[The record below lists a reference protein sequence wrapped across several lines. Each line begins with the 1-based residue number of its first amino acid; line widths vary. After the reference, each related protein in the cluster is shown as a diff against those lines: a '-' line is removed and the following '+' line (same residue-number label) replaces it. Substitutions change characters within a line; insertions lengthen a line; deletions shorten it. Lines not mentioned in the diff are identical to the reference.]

1 MFKKIK
7 EFFLGKAPEAKVEEP
22 APYKVES
29 PVVATPVATAV
40 EAAPTPAQC
49 GCGRSSTGLCVGLHK
64 LTAEEWATH
73 ADNPT
78 KVVAEVRVE
87 APVSVVTTVVETP
100 AKPKAAAKPKAPA
113 KPKAAAIKAPA
124 KKKSAAKKPKAPAQ
138 S

>member
-29 PVVATPVATAV
+29 PVSATPVAPAV

-64 LTAEEWATH
+64 LNAEEWATH
-73 ADNPT
+73 ADNP
-78 KVVAEVRVE
+78 KKAVAEVKAE
-87 APVSVVTTVVETP
+87 PVAKAP

-113 KPKAAAIKAPA
+113 RPKAAAIKAPA
-124 KKKSAAKKPKAPAQ
+124 KKKPVAKKPKAPAQ